1 MAVQPTSSFVP
12 AATSLGVFG
21 TLVLACFIA
30 FTTTVHALEI
40 SPGTQGN
47 VSFISGGV
55 GQEELCQ
62 IKSMRSGYNLHLLFA
77 EAPSS
82 QFLADIPVRI
92 VDQTGTAVLE
102 TRAQGPYLY
111 ARLVPG
117 SYKILAENGDRTQI
131 RQVRI
136 PSYAKPVAVTFMWT
150 STEPRTPRIRVE
162 SLPHC

>member
-1 MAVQPTSSFVP
+1 MAVQSTLHFTRDGAFQRVVLSCLIAFALESHAQEITPATQGDVSFV
-12 AATSLGVFG
+12 
-21 TLVLACFIA
+21 
-30 FTTTVHALEI
+30 
-40 SPGTQGN
+40 
-47 VSFISGGV
+47 SGGV
-55 GQEELCQ
+55 GQEEVCQ
-62 IKSMRSGYNLHLLFA
+62 IKGMRNGYNLHLLFA

-92 VDQTGTAVLE
+92 VDHTGTAVLD

-111 ARLVPG
+111 ARLPPG
-117 SYKILAENGDRTQI
+117 SYRILAENGDRTQI

-136 PSYAKPVAVTFMWT
+136 PTNTKPVALTFMWT